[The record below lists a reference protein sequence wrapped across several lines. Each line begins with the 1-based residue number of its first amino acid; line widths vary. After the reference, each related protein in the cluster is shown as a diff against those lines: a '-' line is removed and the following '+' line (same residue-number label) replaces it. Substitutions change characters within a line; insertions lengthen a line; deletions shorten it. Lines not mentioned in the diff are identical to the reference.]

1 MKFLLEIA
9 KSFAFLDIGLESSYD
24 SEFVLTQFFVV
35 YGVPVLHQV
44 CKKRFNY
51 LTHKLKGFAYK
62 AETTGDT
69 QSACTC
75 SKLTKETLEQGV
87 KYIQS

>member
-24 SEFVLTQFFVV
+24 SEFVLTQFFVF
-35 YGVPVLHQV
+35 GVPILHQV

-69 QSACTC
+69 QSACT
-75 SKLTKETLEQGV
+75 KLTKETLEQGV